1 MNKKIYLVI
10 GTIYGEDGT
19 DTFTVVNDYAVHST
33 IEGARKELQRVLK
46 ETDKESKEYNIPYTY
61 DMKNDELNITWTE
74 TESTEIWAIHEKEL
88 DKAE

>member
-19 DTFTVVNDYAVHST
+19 DTFTVVSDYAVHST
-33 IEGARKELQRVLK
+33 IEGARKELQRVLE
-46 ETDKESKEYNIPYTY
+46 ETDKDAREHDIPYTY
-61 DMKNDELNITWTE
+61 DMKNDGLVITWTE
-74 TESTEIWAIHEKEL
+74 TETTETWIIHEKEL

>member
-33 IEGARKELQRVLK
+33 IEGARKELQRVLN
-46 ETDKESKEYNIPYTY
+46 ETDKEAREYNIPYTY
-61 DMKNDELNITWTE
+61 DMKNDGLVITWTE
-74 TESTEIWAIHEKEL
+74 TETMETWIIHEREL

>member
-33 IEGARKELQRVLK
+33 IEGARKELQRVLE
-46 ETDKESKEYNIPYTY
+46 ETDKEAREHDIPYTY
-61 DMKNDELNITWTE
+61 DMKNDRLDITWTE
-74 TESTEIWAIHEKEL
+74 TETTEIWIIHENEL
-88 DKAE
+88 DKTE